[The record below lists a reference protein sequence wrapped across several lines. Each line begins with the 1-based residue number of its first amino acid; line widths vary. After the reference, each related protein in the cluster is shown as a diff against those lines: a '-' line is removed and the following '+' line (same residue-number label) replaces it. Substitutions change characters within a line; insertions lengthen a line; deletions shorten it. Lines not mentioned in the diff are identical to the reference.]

1 VITGDDIQRLEDD
14 AAKVGKKLLIIETQ
28 QFFEIEVPQD
38 INTEAFVLTNE
49 CKQECANK
57 ILSGLTDL
65 TVEDILYWD
74 QTKEEWTNEETK

>member
-1 VITGDDIQRLEDD
+1 MITGEDIQRLEDE
-14 AAKVGKKLLIIETQ
+14 AAKVSKKLLIIETQ

-38 INTEAFVLTNE
+38 IDPEEFVFTDE

-65 TVEDILYWD
+65 TVEDVLYWD
-74 QTKEEWTNEETK
+74 KTKKEWTNEKP